1 MSSKGNHINI
11 TRENYEEY
19 FLLYIDNELA
29 VDERKAVEAFV
40 LLHPDLREELDL
52 LEGTRLDA
60 DLLSFP
66 EKDAL
71 LSHRLGA
78 ETIDE
83 SLLLYIDNELDN
95 NNKKRVELEIRNN
108 RNFRKQFE
116 QLKAVKLDPS
126 EKIICD
132 FKSELY
138 RNETSRKPLAWMRVA
153 AIALLVIGA
162 GSLVIL
168 NNNKGDVQPTVATTT
183 DNTGNPGTKPKET
196 ITEIVEPQKQI
207 LATDNSV
214 KKNFTKA
221 TEVKDQ
227 PVQIDQPDNNTPPD
241 NLIASNSITD
251 NSTLTV
257 VDPREKTTAIIGG
270 GSQEIINTDP
280 VTKLIPSPYNSIA
293 GPTSVNNTDVANS
306 DGKQGSVRG
315 LLRKATRFI
324 ERRTGI
330 NPVNEDDKLLV
341 GMVAISL
348 K

>member
-11 TRENYEEY
+11 SRENYEEY
-19 FLLYIDNELA
+19 FLLYIDNELS
-29 VDERKAVEAFV
+29 VDERKAVDAFV

-95 NNKKRVELEIRNN
+95 NNKKRVEIEIRNN

-138 RNETSRKPLAWMRVA
+138 RNETLRKPLAWMRVA

-168 NNNKGDVQPTVATTT
+168 NSNKGDVEPRVATT
-183 DNTGNPGTKPKET
+183 NGNGGTKS
-196 ITEIVEPQKQI
+196 TEIKTEITEPQKQI
-207 LATDNSV
+207 LANDNSV
-214 KKNFTKA
+214 KQKFTKA
-221 TEVKDQ
+221 TEGKDEPIQ
-227 PVQIDQPDNNTPPD
+227 VIQPDNNKNIPPD
-241 NLIASNSITD
+241 NQIAYNPTPD
-251 NSTLTV
+251 NTALTV
-257 VDPREKTTAIIGG
+257 SENIQKTSAIIGG
-270 GSQEIINTDP
+270 GSEEIINSDP
-280 VTKLIPSPYNSIA
+280 VTIPNTSPLNSIA
-293 GPTSVNNTDVANS
+293 GPASINNNDVANS

>member
-60 DLLSFP
+60 DFLSFP

-168 NNNKGDVQPTVATTT
+168 NNNKGDVQPTVATTI
-183 DNTGNPGTKPKET
+183 DNPGTKPKET

-280 VTKLIPSPYNSIA
+280 VTISNTSPLNLIA
-293 GPTSVNNTDVANS
+293 GPTSGITPEGPE
-306 DGKQGSVRG
+306 GKQGSVRG

>member
-1 MSSKGNHINI
+1 MSSKENHINI

-19 FLLYIDNELA
+19 FLLYIDNELS
-29 VDERKAVEAFV
+29 VDERKEVDAFV
-40 LLHPDLREELDL
+40 LLHPDLREELEL
-52 LEGTRLDA
+52 LEGTKLDA
-60 DLLSFP
+60 DLVSFS

-83 SLLLYIDNELDN
+83 SLLLYIDNELDH

-108 RNFRKQFE
+108 RGFRKQYE

-138 RNETSRKPLAWMRVA
+138 HNETSRRPLAWMRVA
-153 AIALLVIGA
+153 AIAILLLGA

-168 NNNKGDVQPTVATTT
+168 NNNKGTVQPRVATTT
-183 DNTGNPGTKPKET
+183 VKPVT
-196 ITEIVEPQKQI
+196 QQPEIKNGSEQPQEQI
-207 LATDNSV
+207 LATENSV
-214 KKNFTKA
+214 KKHFSKT
-221 TEVKDQ
+221 TEVKND
-227 PVQIDQPDNNTPPD
+227 PVQIDKPANDVQPDDQLAYNTTTDVTSTVPD
-241 NLIASNSITD
+241 NIQ
-251 NSTLTV
+251 
-257 VDPREKTTAIIGG
+257 KTSRIVGIP
-270 GSQEIINTDP
+270 QEIINNDP
-280 VTKLIPSPYNSIA
+280 VTKANPSPYNSIA
-293 GPTSVNNTDVANS
+293 GTASVITTNVANS

-330 NPVNEDDKLLV
+330 NPVDEDDKLLV

>member
-1 MSSKGNHINI
+1 MSSKENHSNI

-19 FLLYIDNELA
+19 FLLYIDNELYA
-29 VDERKAVEAFV
+29 DERKAVDAFV

-52 LEGTRLDA
+52 LAGTKLDA
-60 DLLSFP
+60 DLISFP

-71 LSHRLGA
+71 LSQQLEM
-78 ETIDE
+78 ETVDE

-95 NNKKRVELEIRNN
+95 NNKKRVELELRNN
-108 RNFRKQFE
+108 KHFRKQYE
-116 QLKAVKLDPS
+116 QLAAVKLDPS

-138 RNETSRKPLAWMRVA
+138 RNQTSHKPLAWMRVA
-153 AIALLVIGA
+153 AIALLLIGA

-168 NNNKGDVQPTVATTT
+168 NNNKGDVQPPVATTT
-183 DNTGNPGTKPKET
+183 ETPGTKQPEIK
-196 ITEIVEPQKQI
+196 TEVNEPQQQI
-207 LATDNSV
+207 LATDHSV
-214 KKNFTKA
+214 KKNFTKT
-221 TEVKDQ
+221 TEIKDQ
-227 PVQIDQPDNNTPPD
+227 PVQIDVPKNDIQPGNQIAYNTDVIVTVPD
-241 NLIASNSITD
+241 IQ
-251 NSTLTV
+251 
-257 VDPREKTTAIIGG
+257 KTTAVVGGERQETIIPHTVTN
-270 GSQEIINTDP
+270 IDP
-280 VTKLIPSPYNSIA
+280 SAYNSIA
-293 GPTSVNNTDVANS
+293 GPSSDNSSDVANS
-306 DGKQGSVRG
+306 NGKQGSVRG

>member
-1 MSSKGNHINI
+1 MSSKENDINI
-11 TRENYEEY
+11 SRENYEEY
-19 FLLYIDNELA
+19 FLLYIDNELSA
-29 VDERKAVEAFV
+29 DERKAVDAFV

-52 LEGTRLDA
+52 LAGTKLDA
-60 DLLSFP
+60 DLISFP

-71 LSHRLGA
+71 LSQQLEM
-78 ETIDE
+78 ETVDE

-95 NNKKRVELEIRNN
+95 NNKKRVELELRNN
-108 RNFRKQFE
+108 KHFRKQYE
-116 QLKAVKLDPS
+116 QLAAVKLDPS

-138 RNETSRKPLAWMRVA
+138 RNQTSHKPLAWMRVA
-153 AIALLVIGA
+153 AIALLFIGA

-168 NNNKGDVQPTVATTT
+168 NNNKGDVQPPVATTT
-183 DNTGNPGTKPKET
+183 ENPGTKQP
-196 ITEIVEPQKQI
+196 EIKTVVNEPQQQI
-207 LATDNSV
+207 LATDHSV
-214 KKNFTKA
+214 KKNFTKT

-227 PVQIDQPDNNTPPD
+227 PIQIDAPKNDIQPGNQIAYNADVIVTVPDN
-241 NLIASNSITD
+241 IQ
-251 NSTLTV
+251 
-257 VDPREKTTAIIGG
+257 KTTKIVDGDP
-270 GSQEIINTDP
+270 QEIINSNP
-280 VTKLIPSPYNSIA
+280 VTIGNPSAYNPIA
-293 GPTSVNNTDVANS
+293 GPSSDNSSDVANS
-306 DGKQGSVRG
+306 NGKQGSVRG

>member
-1 MSSKGNHINI
+1 MSSNGNHINI

-19 FLLYIDNELA
+19 FLLYIDNELS
-29 VDERKAVEAFV
+29 VDERKAVDAFV

-52 LEGTRLDA
+52 LEGTTLDA
-60 DLLSFP
+60 EMISFP

-108 RNFRKQFE
+108 RNFKKQFE

-138 RNETSRKPLAWMRVA
+138 RNETARRPLAWMRVA
-153 AIALLVIGA
+153 AIALLLIGA

-168 NNNKGDVQPTVATTT
+168 NNKGTVEPPVAKIP
-183 DNTGNPGTKPKET
+183 DNPGTKPTET
-196 ITEIVEPQKQI
+196 DPAITEPQKQI
-207 LATDNSV
+207 LATENSV
-214 KKNFTKA
+214 RKNFTKA
-221 TEVKDQ
+221 TEVKDE
-227 PVQIDQPDNNTPPD
+227 PVQIDQPDKNTPPE
-241 NLIASNSITD
+241 NLIASNATTD
-251 NSTLTV
+251 NSALTV

-270 GSQEIINTDP
+270 EPQEIINSNP
-280 VTKLIPSPYNSIA
+280 VTIANISPYNSIA
-293 GPTSVNNTDVANS
+293 GTSSAITSGVVTAD
-306 DGKQGSVRG
+306 DKQGSVRG